1 MIRINLLPHREMRR
15 ERRKK
20 EFVGLIG
27 LTGVAAAA
35 AAFAVG
41 MVINGKISIQT
52 ERNDFIKTE
61 NAKLDQQIKQIATL
75 RQEIESLKTRQQAVE
90 ALQSDRT
97 VPVHI
102 LDELVKQTPEGIF
115 LKQAKQEDKKVTMIG
130 WAQSQDRIAEL
141 WRNFAN
147 RTPWLERPDLMES
160 KAVTIGSATSKDQ
173 RQVFEFAINVL
184 VKSNAAKDANAA
196 VPKAP
201 GKSIQAA
208 NSVK

>member
-27 LTGVAAAA
+27 LTAVAAAA

-52 ERNDFIKTE
+52 ERNDFIKAE

-75 RQEIESLKTRQQAVE
+75 RQEIESLKTRQQSVE

-130 WAQSQDRIAEL
+130 WAQSQDRIAEM

-147 RTPWLERPDLMES
+147 HTPWLERPDLMES
-160 KAVTIGSATSKDQ
+160 KAVTIGSANTKDQ

-184 VKSNAAKDANAA
+184 VKSNKANPNANAI
-196 VPKAP
+196 P
-201 GKSIQAA
+201 GKPGLQAA
-208 NSVK
+208 NSAK